1 MDVDGHPYFGL
12 LSGEAGIGKTRL
24 DEELEA
30 WVSRQGMTT
39 ASARC
44 YAAEGRLP
52 YAPVTTWLRTEALH
66 AGLLTL
72 DPIFLKEIARLL
84 PELQAVLSNVPLPTE
99 LQEGWQR
106 QNFFEALARALLSAH
121 QPLLLLLDDLHWCD
135 TETLEWLHYLFR
147 LAPHARLLLLGT
159 VRAEEMLPGHALVAT
174 LRTWQP
180 EGLVT
185 ELTLEPLSASETISL
200 AEQVAGHSLAAPG

>member
-1 MDVDGHPYFGL
+1 MRTMPRIQALHRLFFF
-12 LSGEAGIGKTRL
+12 SSRRRHTRL
-24 DEELEA
+24 QGDWSSDVCSSDLLEA

-72 DPIFLKEIARLL
+72 DPIFLTEVARLL
-84 PELQAVLSNVPLPTE
+84 PELQAKLPVVPRPTE
-99 LQEGWQR
+99 PQEGRQR
-106 QNFFEALARALLSAH
+106 QHFFEALARALLSAH

-147 LAPHARLLLLGT
+147 FTPHARLLLLGT
-159 VRAEEMLPGHALVAT
+159 VRVEEVLPGHALVA
-174 LRTWQP
+174 
-180 EGLVT
+180 
-185 ELTLEPLSASETISL
+185 S
-200 AEQVAGHSLAAPG
+200 